1 MQPHQYALAAGI
13 GWMVTLIIL
22 PFLIAKAR
30 QRAYAHGFEAGKACN
45 DQTLKLQLK
54 DAQKAQEELRTELQR
69 TRQDCS
75 QQLEAREN
83 SITALRVMIADLKDR
98 LLGHVGLVV
107 TKSDHT
113 QLVTASATMRLAQR
127 TFQALKSQPEADRAG
142 SQADAIDDLAKRI
155 HAQLRSTPAMQ
166 ITRQQEMTA

>member
-13 GWMVTLIIL
+13 GWIVTLIIL

-30 QRAYAHGFEAGKACN
+30 QRAYALGFEAGKACN
-45 DQTLKLQLK
+45 DQTLKLQ
-54 DAQKAQEELRTELQR
+54 AQEELRTELQR

-83 SITALRVMIADLKDR
+83 SITALRVMIADQKDR
-98 LLGHVGLVV
+98 LLGHAGLIV

-127 TFQALKSQPEADRAG
+127 TFQALKSQPEADRAAA
-142 SQADAIDDLAKRI
+142 QADSIDELAKRI
-155 HAQLRSTPAMQ
+155 HAQLRSTPDSTVNGEA
-166 ITRQQEMTA
+166 AA